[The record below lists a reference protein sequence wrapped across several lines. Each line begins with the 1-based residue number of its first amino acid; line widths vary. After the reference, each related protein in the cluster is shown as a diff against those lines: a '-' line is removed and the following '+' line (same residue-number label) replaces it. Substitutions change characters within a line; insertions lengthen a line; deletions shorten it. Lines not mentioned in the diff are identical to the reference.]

1 MNDKVT
7 TKDSV
12 PPLVKEGEK
21 VGPNNSVTNLQHIT
35 SSPQFKKIQ
44 ELLAANQSLVKRVNP
59 NKEWANAGYTTVE
72 QILNKKSGSS
82 PRTQ

>member
-7 TKDSV
+7 PKDSV
-12 PPLVKEGEK
+12 PSIVKEGEK
-21 VGPNNSVTNLQHIT
+21 VGPNKSVTNLQRIT
-35 SSPQFKKIQ
+35 SLPQFKEIQ

-59 NKEWANAGYTTVE
+59 NKDWANAGYTTVE

-82 PRTQ
+82 TRTQ